1 MDWSHMASYLYI
13 NSAAVISL
21 HCGRTLVRFPAQT
34 SGFWVGRLTGDP
46 AAEAKLKSAGSGTR
60 TGKSSK

>member
-21 HCGRTLVRFPAQT
+21 HCGRALVRFPEQT
-34 SGFWVGRLTGDP
+34 CGFWVGRLTGDP
-46 AAEAKLKSAGSGTR
+46 AAEGVEFKSARCGIR
-60 TGKSSK
+60 TGKS

>member
-21 HCGRTLVRFPAQT
+21 HCGRTLVRFAEQT

-46 AAEAKLKSAGSGTR
+46 AAESVTFKSARSGIR
-60 TGKSSK
+60 TGKS